1 MQVVNIKE
9 LKARLSAYL
18 REVARG
24 QEFLVTDR
32 GRVVARLGPVL
43 AEHAGAES
51 TREPITRLVAMG
63 ARAPLRERRP
73 GDYRRAGDA
82 SGLSTPEIDA
92 LLDHARGER

>member
-9 LKARLSAYL
+9 LEARLSAYL
-18 REVARG
+18 RDVAKG

-43 AEHAGAES
+43 AEHTGVES
-51 TREPITRLVAMG
+51 TRDPIARLVAMG
-63 ARAPLRERRP
+63 ARAPLRKRLA
-73 GDYRRAGDA
+73 GDYRRTSDV

-92 LLDHARGER
+92 LLDRARG